1 MQTERAIR
9 EDRRGT
15 GTTITTLFKCLIVCM
30 NLYPNPWDLINNGQR
45 YRQVMLSSKSRADQF
60 KKEPVT
66 PFWSTPGRGKRILGQ
81 WVT

>member
-1 MQTERAIR
+1 MP
-9 EDRRGT
+9 RRGNNVNDRVVSVDFFS
-15 GTTITTLFKCLIVCM
+15 TLFKCLIVCM
-30 NLYPNPWDLINNGQR
+30 NLYPNPWDLINNDQR